1 MFLINECVIKALN
14 SLLFHHG
21 EMRPA
26 FYFGFVCAF
35 SVVISGLL
43 PKGDAT
49 PCSPS
54 VKLIIILCN
63 GISELSLTQTF

>member
-1 MFLINECVIKALN
+1 MFLINECVMKALSN
-14 SLLFHHG
+14 LLLHHG

-26 FYFGFVCAF
+26 LYLGFVCAF

-49 PCSPS
+49 PCGPS
-54 VKLIIILCN
+54 VELIILHN

>member
-1 MFLINECVIKALN
+1 MKALN